1 MAPGEDHQQEA
12 DDQTLMVHHP
22 GQKGWMPSEKG
33 DHYPQYK
40 KEWECLDYKLEDSDD
55 NKRNVE
61 SERGCWAL
69 TRM

>member
-1 MAPGEDHQQEA
+1 
-12 DDQTLMVHHP
+12 MVHHP